1 MVESNQETIQRSES
15 LLSTHK
21 VLRNTYALLSMT
33 LVFSGVMAWL
43 SMQATMAGI
52 MSPMMSMVF
61 SIAAIG
67 LLWFVIPRTANSS
80 MGLAMTFLFT
90 GLLGAGLGPMLTY
103 VVGLPGGG
111 GMVMQALLGTG
122 AIFAVMSGIV
132 LTTKKDFSFLG
143 GFIMIGMLIIVGAL
157 IGSLVASIFFDVDVS
172 LFRLA
177 ISAGIVLI
185 MSLFILFDTS
195 RIINGGETN
204 YIMATVGMYVTLYN
218 LFTSLLHLI
227 MAFSG
232 DD

>member
-15 LLSTHK
+15 LLATHK

-33 LVFSGVMAWL
+33 LVFSGFMAWL
-43 SMQATMAGI
+43 G
-52 MSPMMSMVF
+52 MSFVTPMMSLVF

-80 MGLAMTFLFT
+80 TGLAMVFLFT
-90 GLLGAGLGPMLTY
+90 GLLGAGLGPMLSM
-103 VVGLPGGG
+103 VVGLPGGAS
-111 GMVMQALLGTG
+111 MVMQALVGTG
-122 AIFAVMSGIV
+122 VIFATMSGIV

-143 GFIMIGMLIIVGAL
+143 GFIMIGMLVIVGAL
-157 IGSLVASIFFDVDVS
+157 IASIFMPYGIIDI
-172 LFRLA
+172 A

-195 RIINGGETN
+195 RIVRGGETN
-204 YIMATVGMYVTLYN
+204 YIMATVGLYVSLYN